1 MVAEI
6 GPPDADAPLKTPT
19 TIPFRNW
26 FRAGLALLYPELC
39 QLCHVSRATVGEGF
53 VCATCQQQ
61 VRPVVPPFCHRCGLP
76 FDGDVTTEFVCAN
89 CQDLTFDFVSAR
101 AAVVA
106 QGVAREAILR
116 YKYQR
121 QLWFEPFLADL
132 LIHAAKPVL
141 MPKDWDFIVPVPL
154 HPQKERER
162 EFNQAQRLAR
172 RLSLAAGI
180 PLADKLLK
188 RISAT
193 TTQTHLTR
201 AARATN
207 MRNAFA
213 VRPGS
218 AVGHRRLVLV
228 DDVFTTGATTS
239 DCARALTGAG
249 AAQVCVWTVARGI

>member
-1 MVAEI
+1 MATGLPTRAGVAGNVNGLATANVWNTVLGYFYPEVCQLCREEPA
-6 GPPDADAPLKTPT
+6 GPAQGYVGDQC
-19 TIPFRNW
+19 
-26 FRAGLALLYPELC
+26 RAGLRWIQAPYCE
-39 QLCHVSRATVGEGF
+39 
-53 VCATCQQQ
+53 
-61 VRPVVPPFCHRCGLP
+61 RCGLP
-76 FDGDVTTEFVCAN
+76 FDGDITGTFECSN
-89 CQDLTFDFVSAR
+89 CRELELHFQSAR

-106 QGVAREAILR
+106 SPAMLEVIHR